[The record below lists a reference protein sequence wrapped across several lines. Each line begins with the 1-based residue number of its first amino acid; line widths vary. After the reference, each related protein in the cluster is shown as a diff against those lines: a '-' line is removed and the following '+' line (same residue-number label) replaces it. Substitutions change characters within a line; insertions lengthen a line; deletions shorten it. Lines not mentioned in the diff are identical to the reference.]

1 MFFFGGGQQSG
12 HWDAL
17 RILGEW
23 VSRRVLKLEGVRWG
37 DDKGGERDP
46 WGKQLV
52 LEVAKR
58 NAKMV
63 AGWQAYG
70 FMHGV
75 LNTDKYVIFLLP
87 VGRTLMQC
95 SLVYLCLG

>member
-1 MFFFGGGQQSG
+1 MFFFGGGSQKPDWEG
-12 HWDAL
+12 L

-23 VSRRVLKLEGVRWG
+23 VSNQVLKLDIEPGQVWG
-37 DDKGGERDP
+37 SK
-46 WGKQLV
+46 LV
-52 LEVAKR
+52 LDVAKR

-75 LNTDKYVIFLLP
+75 INTDK
-87 VGRTLMQC
+87 
-95 SLVYLCLG
+95 